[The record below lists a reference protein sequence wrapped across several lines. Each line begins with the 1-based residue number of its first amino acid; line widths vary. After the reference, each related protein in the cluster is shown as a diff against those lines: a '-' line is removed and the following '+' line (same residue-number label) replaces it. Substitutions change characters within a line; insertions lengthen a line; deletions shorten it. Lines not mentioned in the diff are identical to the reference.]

1 MVIHWDF
8 IVDVMG
14 SHWMTMRKSKERS
27 HLKTIKQKCDGNPQG
42 CRKILGKIYLDLKI
56 YGYFSLQ

>member
-42 CRKILGKIYLDLKI
+42 L
-56 YGYFSLQ
+56 